1 MARFLLIHSYDG
13 TSFHGWQKQA
23 GQRTVQGDLEA
34 ALKTFE
40 TPDWR
45 ITTAGRTDTGVHALA
60 QAAHFDYIGHVEPS
74 RMVKAFNSK
83 LREDI
88 RVIRIIPVADDFH
101 ARYDAYERAYMYLLA
116 KEQTPFN
123 RHYTGYIPHFRA
135 NPTTIARYTD
145 ILIGKYD
152 FSSFGRPNPEVPN
165 RICELKEITI
175 FEGDECVRFV
185 LRADR
190 FLHNM
195 VRRIVGTLVQFGTKD
210 LHPDQLRDILMAAD
224 PRQTMVLT
232 APAQGLYLYGIKYP
246 KFDIDAISLP
256 GFLDQDNE
264 R

>member
-1 MARFLLIHSYDG
+1 MIHSYDG

-45 ITTAGRTDTGVHALA
+45 VTTAGRTDTGVHALA
-60 QAAHFDYIGHVEPS
+60 QAAHFDYIGNTDPE

-83 LREDI
+83 LREDL
-88 RVIRIIPVADDFH
+88 RVLRIIPVEDDFH
-101 ARYDAYERAYMYLLA
+101 ARYDAYERAYMYVLA

-123 RHYTGYIPHFRA
+123 RNFTGYIPHLRVDA
-135 NPTTIARYTD
+135 TAMARYTGV
-145 ILIGKYD
+145 LIGKYD
-152 FSSFGRPNPEVPN
+152 FSAFGRPNPEVPN
-165 RICELKEITI
+165 RICELKEISIT
-175 FEGDECVRFV
+175 EDQECVRFI
-185 LRADR
+185 LRSDR

-195 VRRIVGTLVQFGTKD
+195 VRRIVGTLVQFGTKN
-210 LHPDQLRDILMAAD
+210 LPPELLRDILLTAD

-232 APAQGLYLYGIKYP
+232 APAQGLYLYGIRYP

-256 GFLDQDNE
+256 GFLAQDNV